1 MKVLA
6 LLLLFLIVSLG
17 LILYNRRDYGKPEL
31 FFIPEITTPTVHS
44 EPTPIP
50 KVLYAFWDKPDVP
63 KFIKMCFDTW
73 VKHNPDYTII
83 FLNKESVS
91 KYLPDIDFGSMNL
104 KSHQQFSDMLRM
116 HLLEKNGGIWI
127 DASTI
132 VNKSLNWVHE
142 MQAKNNAEYVGYY
155 QKAQTKLENSPM
167 VENWFMASVP
177 GSQFIS
183 DWKAEFLRM
192 PLFDDACKYVDSL
205 EDEGIIFNRK
215 FHIGCYLSM
224 HAACQKVLQQNER
237 VYNLELITA
246 EEDAFKYLVES
257 FWNDAFGV
265 KRVMNGQ
272 YKDTRINKITR
283 HGRKVIENMSLA
295 TENLHL

>member
-6 LLLLFLIVSLG
+6 LLLVVAAIALVLVIYTRPNPNVSE
-17 LILYNRRDYGKPEL
+17 N
-31 FFIPEITTPTVHS
+31 FFIPEVTPPKVQS

-50 KVLYAFWDKPDVP
+50 KVLYAFWDTPDVP

-83 FLNKESVS
+83 FLNKESVP
-91 KYLPDIDFGSMNL
+91 KYLPDIDFGAMNL

-132 VNKSLNWVHE
+132 VNQSLNWVHE
-142 MQAKNNAEYVGYY
+142 MQAKNDAEYVGYY
-155 QKAQTKLENSPM
+155 QKAQTKIASSPM

-177 GSQFIS
+177 GSKFIS

-224 HAACQKVLQQNER
+224 HAACQKVLQQNEDA
-237 VYNLELITA
+237 YKLELIMA

-272 YKDTRINKITR
+272 YDDTKINKITR
-283 HGRKVIENMSLA
+283 HGRKVIEHMSL
-295 TENLHL
+295 